1 MANLF
6 RKHLNNKF
14 GKMKYRDY
22 VESGKAFLL
31 TKEQDVSKSQ
41 VYHDMYKD
49 LEYQELDYLVEDMDR
64 LLQTI
69 INMCNVGKRFSVE
82 LLYFVF
88 MSGILWSL
96 ELNAHVAMVAFAMM
110 GCLMI
115 GKTVN
120 YLSNKFCYVDV
131 YLIMTYRAVLDTL
144 IDSKNH

>member
-6 RKHLNNKF
+6 RQHLNNKF
-14 GKMKYRDY
+14 GKLKYQNY

-31 TKEQDVSKSQ
+31 TQERDVSKSE
-41 VYHDMYKD
+41 VFRDMYKD

-69 INMCNVGKRFSVE
+69 INMCNVGKRFLVE
-82 LLYFVF
+82 LIYFVF

-96 ELNAHVAMVAFAMM
+96 DLNANVAMVAFAMM
-110 GCLMI
+110 ACLMV
-115 GKTVN
+115 GRTVN
-120 YLSNKFCYVDV
+120 YLANKFCYVDV